1 MRVIGF
7 GFGLT
12 NFVGKKNFEVKEKI
26 WVRKIEVEQLRWSN
40 WGGAIEVEQL
50 RWSKWGGQ
58 VVNESESSR

>member
-40 WGGAIEVEQL
+40 WGGAIEVEQM
-50 RWSKWGGQ
+50 RWAGSEWKWKFQ
-58 VVNESESSR
+58 VVHR